1 MDNLSSR
8 IISLETAV
16 EWRRSLRDEGKRLAV
31 TNGCFDLMHRGHAEY
46 LTTARSKAD
55 ALLVLINSDASVRS
69 LKGPARPIVG
79 ESDRAALLSALR
91 AVDRVVIFDSVRCDR
106 ELAALSPDVYVKAG
120 DYTLETLAAPER
132 EVLLAAKSEI
142 IFVPFVSGLSTSAIV
157 AAIRGG
163 RG

>member
-1 MDNLSSR
+1 MDDLSSR
-8 IISLETAV
+8 IVSLEDAV
-16 EWRRSLRDEGKRLAV
+16 RWRNDLRAEGKRVAV

-46 LTTARSKAD
+46 LTTARAQAD
-55 ALLVLINSDASVRS
+55 ALLVLINSDASVRA

-79 ESDRAALLSALR
+79 ESDRAALLAALR
-91 AVDRVVIFDSVRCDR
+91 AVDRVVIFDGVRCDR
-106 ELAALSPDVYVKAG
+106 ELAALRPDIYVKAG

-142 IFVPFVSGLSTSAIV
+142 IFVPFVSGLSTSNLV

>member
-1 MDNLSSR
+1 MDDLSSR
-8 IISLETAV
+8 IVSLEDAV
-16 EWRRSLRDEGKRLAV
+16 RWRNDLRGEGKKVAV

-46 LTTARSKAD
+46 LTTARAQAD
-55 ALLVLINSDASVRS
+55 ALLVLINSDASVRA

-79 ESDRAALLSALR
+79 ESDRAALLAALR
-91 AVDRVVIFDSVRCDR
+91 AVDRVVIFDGVRCDR
-106 ELAALSPDVYVKAG
+106 ELAALRPDVYVKAG

-132 EVLLAAKSEI
+132 EVLLKARSEI
-142 IFVPFVSGLSTSAIV
+142 IFVPFVSGLSTSNLV